1 MHIITG
7 DETGFLKLVNVT
19 NRNYIKYGNY
29 QSRDY
34 GISDVMYIKEK
45 KMILSLKINSTIDMY
60 SINQSINNDVD
71 VDCDERVDITSSSS
85 IFINNYNN
93 LIYRKCIDNIIIEK
107 PKAFQNIISNNK
119 RSNVI
124 VVYNTIGEIA
134 TYRINGNNNNTNYD
148 NNDAYCIDNISNF
161 NISNNIEVS
170 DTCHSGEM
178 LFGGKENDAKI
189 YNIET
194 QQMIWNALNVS
205 QDKLHLRVPV
215 WITAIAFQQPYI
227 NNNIFYTGTAYKHI
241 RMYDTKSSQRP
252 VVSIDIG
259 GDYRIS
265 SICPSINSSIKDD
278 NDTDSSRYLY
288 VADTSGGLSLWDM
301 RQQRRLHV
309 MKSAAGSIR
318 RMVTSDNGEYLA
330 CVGLDRFL
338 RVYDTTTN
346 AITDAVY
353 LKNRLNCCIFAE
365 IGSGDSSRG
374 GVVKSK
380 RTKCRRMAV
389 HNEEDDDLLEVV
401 GDNDDD
407 DDDDDDD
414 DENDDD
420 DDDDENDDDDDE
432 EDDDNDND
440 NEEDDDDEEDDDGQD
455 EDENEEQDDSE
466 DEVSED
472 KDDRHQPP
480 LLKKLTL
487 KPQTKRQKLHSR
499 NINPGISNN
508 KKRRHASIHG

>member
-1 MHIITG
+1 MRIITG
-7 DETGFLKLVNVT
+7 DETGLLKLINVT
-19 NRNYIKYGNY
+19 KRNYIKYGNI

-71 VDCDERVDITSSSS
+71 VDGDERVDTTS
-85 IFINNYNN
+85 IFVNNCNN
-93 LIYRKCIDNIIIEK
+93 LMYRKSIDNIIIEK
-107 PKAFQNIISNNK
+107 PKAFQNIISNHY
-119 RSNVI
+119 RSNLIVI
-124 VVYNTIGEIA
+124 YNTIGEIA
-134 TYRINGNNNNTNYD
+134 TYRINDNNNNNYD
-148 NNDAYCIDNISNF
+148 NNNAYCIDNISNF
-161 NISNNIEVS
+161 NIYNNIEVS
-170 DTCHSGEM
+170 DTCHNGEI

-265 SICPSINSSIKDD
+265 SICPLINSSIKDD

-288 VADTSGGLSLWDM
+288 VGDTSGGLSLWDM

-374 GVVKSK
+374 GLVKSK
-380 RTKCRRMAV
+380 RTKSRRMAV

-407 DDDDDDD
+407 DDDEEDGDDDD
-414 DENDDD
+414 DNEEDDDDD
-420 DDDDENDDDDDE
+420 DDDDENDDDE
-432 EDDDNDND
+432 K
-440 NEEDDDDEEDDDGQD
+440 DDDGH
-455 EDENEEQDDSE
+455 EDEEQDDSE
-466 DEVSED
+466 DEVIED
-472 KDDRHQPP
+472 NDDIHQSP
-480 LLKKLTL
+480 LLKKSTH
-487 KPQTKRQKLHSR
+487 KPQTKGQQLHSR

-508 KKRRHASIHG
+508 KKRRHASIH

>member
-1 MHIITG
+1 MYIITG
-7 DETGFLKLVNVT
+7 DETGLLKLVNVT
-19 NRNYIKYGNY
+19 NRNYIKYGDY

-45 KMILSLKINSTIDMY
+45 RMILSLKINSTIDMY
-60 SINQSINNDVD
+60 SIIHSNNNDVD
-71 VDCDERVDITSSSS
+71 VDYDVS
-85 IFINNYNN
+85 NN
-93 LIYRKCIDNIIIEK
+93 LIYRKSIDNIIIEK
-107 PKAFQNIISNNK
+107 PKAFQNIISNHK
-119 RSNVI
+119 RSDVI
-124 VVYNTIGEIA
+124 TIYNTIGDIA
-134 TYRINGNNNNTNYD
+134 TYRVNDNNNDSN
-148 NNDAYCIDNISNF
+148 AYCIDNISNF
-161 NISNNIEVS
+161 NINNNIEVS
-170 DTCHSGEM
+170 DTCHNGEI

-205 QDKLHLRVPV
+205 QDKLHLRVPI

-252 VVSIDIG
+252 IVSIDIG

-278 NDTDSSRYLY
+278 DDHHHNDSDASRYLY
-288 VADTSGGLSLWDM
+288 VGDTSGGLSLWDM

-318 RMVTSDNGEYLA
+318 RMVTSDDGQYLA

-353 LKNRLNCCIFAE
+353 LKNRLNCCLFAE

-374 GVVKSK
+374 GVVKRK
-380 RTKCRRMAV
+380 RKKNRRMAV
-389 HNEEDDDLLEVV
+389 QNEDDDDLLEVV
-401 GDNDDD
+401 GDD
-407 DDDDDDD
+407 
-414 DENDDD
+414 
-420 DDDDENDDDDDE
+420 DDDDDE
-432 EDDDNDND
+432 EDDD
-440 NEEDDDDEEDDDGQD
+440 DDDEEDDDEEEDDDNDDDEEDKD
-455 EDENEEQDDSE
+455 EDEEQEVSE
-466 DEVSED
+466 DEVVED
-472 KDDRHQPP
+472 YIDIHQPP
-480 LLKKLTL
+480 LLKKLTV
-487 KPQTKRQKLHSR
+487 KQNKRQLGLHSR
-499 NINPGISNN
+499 NINADSSG
-508 KKRRHASIHG
+508 KKKGRHTSIH